1 MNGREN
7 TYVKQRAGAPSGF
20 VATEAAGLRWLAA
33 ASADGGV
40 GVVEVLDQDAT
51 SVTLERLDEARPSDG
66 VDAAAARFGAALAA
80 THAAGAPTFGALPP
94 GASTYFF
101 GPLDQPLTLPHVES
115 ATFGAFYTQ
124 ARLRPVL
131 ERTRLA
137 GRDAD
142 LAQRV
147 CGAVESGAV
156 DTWGASGEFMRP
168 ARVHGDLWSGNVLWT
183 RGGAVVIDP
192 AACGHHP
199 LADLAMLTMFGAPGL
214 EAILDSYAEAA
225 HLPDDWRE
233 QLPLHQL
240 FGWLVHLHLFGAGYA
255 EPVSRALGASAR
267 LLGV

>member
-20 VATEAAGLRWLAA
+20 FATEAAGLRWLAA

-40 GVVEVLDQDAT
+40 DVVEVLDQDAT

-156 DTWGASGEFMRP
+156 DTS
-168 ARVHGDLWSGNVLWT
+168 
-183 RGGAVVIDP
+183 
-192 AACGHHP
+192 
-199 LADLAMLTMFGAPGL
+199 GAPRVSSCGPP
-214 EAILDSYAEAA
+214 AYTATCGAA
-225 HLPDDWRE
+225 TSCGRAAAPSSSTPRR
-233 QLPLHQL
+233 
-240 FGWLVHLHLFGAGYA
+240 AGTTR
-255 EPVSRALGASAR
+255 SRTSR
-267 LLGV
+267 C

>member
-20 VATEAAGLRWLAA
+20 FATEAAGLRWLAA

-40 GVVEVLDQDAT
+40 DVVEVLDQDAT

-156 DTWGASGEFMRP
+156 DTWGASGEFVRP

-183 RGGAVVIDP
+183 RGGAVVIDINF
-192 AACGHHP
+192 AADT
-199 LADLAMLTMFGAPGL
+199 LLDMITAQQGA
-214 EAILDSYAEAA
+214 ERRQKA
-225 HLPDDWRE
+225 
-233 QLPLHQL
+233 
-240 FGWLVHLHLFGAGYA
+240 
-255 EPVSRALGASAR
+255 SR
-267 LLGV
+267 